1 MGFIKALTATFFL
14 IALYPRYMQTKTLL
28 ALLFLLL
35 VACAGNTGNVVLNT
49 SQAALETDGN
59 SDALFVDP
67 VKVLDKQAEFEKKLK
82 LTGTDTDKRALY
94 EEYIDVIGA
103 NNLLEGIE
111 KVYEGCHSQAHDAG
125 KVIFSRTNDISTA
138 LRICGET
145 CYTGCM
151 HGVLMEVF
159 KGAEGVDGEKHIDPE
174 KVKSLL
180 QDICLKNT
188 EMKDSYGAGECAHG
202 VGHAMM
208 FLSGYHIPDALNAC
222 AVFED
227 KKMEYYCADGAY
239 MEYDVVMEKLDAKES
254 LFYPCDKFAYPATC
268 MRTKVGLV
276 GKKLDKVGLDLVE
289 ECRKL
294 SGNVRLGCFHGIGT
308 AHSKMLAR
316 GLIRIKELCVGTFDE
331 QTACIEGAA
340 EFMGKYFPENA
351 DSVCSELDS
360 PQKETCSAGVR
371 HKLYNLEKD
380 LSLYLN

>member
-1 MGFIKALTATFFL
+1 MLK
-14 IALYPRYMQTKTLL
+14 KTLFS
-28 ALLFLLL
+28 LLFLLL

-49 SQAALETDGN
+49 SQAALETDGI
-59 SDALFVDP
+59 SAALFVEP
-67 VKVLDKQAEFEKKLK
+67 AKVFDKQAEFEKKLK
-82 LTGTDTDKRALY
+82 ATGTNPDKRALY
-94 EEYIDVIGA
+94 EEYIDEIGA
-103 NNLLEGIE
+103 NGILEGIE
-111 KVYEGCHSQAHDAG
+111 NVYEGCHSQAHDAG
-125 KVIFSRTNDISTA
+125 KVIFSKAKDISTA
-138 LRICGET
+138 LRICGES

-151 HGVLMEVF
+151 HGTLMEVF
-159 KGAEGVDGEKHIDPE
+159 KDAESTDPE
-174 KVKSLL
+174 KHVDLEKVKPLL
-180 QDICLKNT
+180 KDICLQNA
-188 EMKDSYGAGECAHG
+188 EMKESYGPGECAHG

-208 FLSGYHIPDALNAC
+208 FLSGYYIPDALKAC
-222 AVFED
+222 AFFDD

-254 LFYPCDKFAYPATC
+254 LFYPCDTFAYPATC

-316 GLIRIKELCVGTFDE
+316 GLIRIKELCVGTSDE

-340 EFMGKYFPENA
+340 EFMGKYFLENA

-360 PQKETCSAGVR
+360 PQKEICFTGVK
-371 HKLYNLEKD
+371 HKLYSLDKD
-380 LSLYLN
+380 LNLYLN

>member
-1 MGFIKALTATFFL
+1 MLK
-14 IALYPRYMQTKTLL
+14 KTLFS
-28 ALLFLLL
+28 LLFLLL
-35 VACAGNTGNVVLNT
+35 AACASHTVIPAPNT
-49 SQAALETDGN
+49 SQAVLETDGI
-59 SDALFVDP
+59 STALYVEP
-67 VKVLDKQAEFEKKLK
+67 AKVFEKQAEFEKKLK
-82 LTGTDTDKRALY
+82 ATGTDPDKRALY
-94 EEYIDVIGA
+94 EEYIGAIGA
-103 NNLLEGIE
+103 NGVLDGIE
-111 KVYEGCHSQAHDAG
+111 NVYEGCHSQAHDAG
-125 KVIFSRTNDISTA
+125 KVIFSRAKDISTA

-159 KGAEGVDGEKHIDPE
+159 KGAEGIDGEKHIDPE
-174 KVKSLL
+174 KVKPLL
-180 QDICLKNT
+180 HDICLKNT
-188 EMKDSYGAGECAHG
+188 EMEDSYGAGECAHG

-208 FLSGYHIPDALNAC
+208 FLSGYYIPDALKAC
-222 AVFED
+222 AFFDD

-239 MEYDVVMEKLDAKES
+239 MEYDVIMEKLDAKES
-254 LFYPCDKFAYPATC
+254 LFYPCDTFAYPATC

-289 ECRKL
+289 ECKNL

-316 GLIRIKELCVGTFDE
+316 GLIRVKELCVGTPDE

-360 PQKETCSAGVR
+360 PQKEICFTGVK
-371 HKLYNLEKD
+371 HKLYSLEKD
-380 LSLYLN
+380 LSLYLS